1 MQQSQFSPALPFTL
15 PCGPTV
21 KNRIVKAAME
31 ENMAGRDLQPD
42 SALYSLYR
50 YWAHGGPG
58 MIITGNVMID
68 RTAMTGP
75 GGVVMEPDTSLTA
88 FEKWAKVM
96 KSGGAKALMQLNH
109 PGRQMPSQFGRTAL
123 APSAIALKLGRY
135 SKKFARPVAM
145 SCEQIHRVTHQ
156 FAMAAKRAK
165 DAGFN
170 GVQIHAAHGYLLSQ
184 FLSPLSNQREDE
196 WGGSLQNRARF
207 LINVVCQVRALCGND
222 FIVSVKLNSADFQRG
237 GFSDDDAVEGVSK
250 LSKLNVDFI
259 ELSGGNYES
268 PAMQGTG
275 DMSSALKPE
284 AYFMAFAARIA
295 QQSDVPVMTTGGI
308 TQLKTAEQVLEAGY
322 DFVGIASALAFTPDL
337 VKKWQQKPDY
347 AGVKPHCDWQD
358 KTLASLVKMA
368 KVRRQLRRLG
378 NDFTTMHNPTGL
390 WSLFLDVIHKR
401 KMMKLYRAYCAENTS
416 TEKQNTHSEQPEK
429 ATRYVSSHVVSGVPS
444 RDL

>member
-1 MQQSQFSPALPFTL
+1 
-15 PCGPTV
+15 
-21 KNRIVKAAME
+21 
-31 ENMAGRDLQPD
+31 MAVGLI
-42 SALYSLYR
+42 
-50 YWAHGGPG
+50 G
-58 MIITGNVMID
+58 
-68 RTAMTGP
+68 
-75 GGVVMEPDTSLTA
+75 
-88 FEKWAKVM
+88 
-96 KSGGAKALMQLNH
+96 
-109 PGRQMPSQFGRTAL
+109 
-123 APSAIALKLGRY
+123 
-135 SKKFARPVAM
+135 
-145 SCEQIHRVTHQ
+145 
-156 FAMAAKRAK
+156 
-165 DAGFN
+165 
-170 GVQIHAAHGYLLSQ
+170 AAHHAKGHHH
-184 FLSPLSNQREDE
+184 
-196 WGGSLQNRARF
+196 
-207 LINVVCQVRALCGND
+207 
-222 FIVSVKLNSADFQRG
+222 
-237 GFSDDDAVEGVSK
+237 
-250 LSKLNVDFI
+250 
-259 ELSGGNYES
+259 
-268 PAMQGTG
+268 
-275 DMSSALKPE
+275 
-284 AYFMAFAARIA
+284 AARIA

>member
-1 MQQSQFSPALPFTL
+1 
-15 PCGPTV
+15 
-21 KNRIVKAAME
+21 ME

-50 YWAHGGPG
+50 YWAHGGAG

-68 RTAMTGP
+68 CHAMTGP
-75 GGVVMEPDTSLTA
+75 GGVFLPQEGSLKA
-88 FEKWAKVM
+88 FEKWANVI

-109 PGRQMPSQFGRTAL
+109 PGRQMPSQFGSRAL
-123 APSAIALKLGRY
+123 APSPIPLKLGRY

-145 SCEQIHRVTHQ
+145 TSEQIHQITHQ
-156 FAMAAKRAK
+156 FAVAAKRAK
-165 DAGFN
+165 DAGFD

-237 GFSDDDAVEGVSK
+237 GFSDDDATEVVSM
-250 LSKLNVDFI
+250 LSRLNVDLI

-268 PAMQGTG
+268 PAMQGGG

-308 TQLKTAEQVLEAGY
+308 TRLNTAELVLEAGY
-322 DFVGIASALAFTPDL
+322 EFVGIASAMAFTPDL
-337 VKKWQQKPDY
+337 MRKWQQKPDY
-347 AGVKPHCDWQD
+347 SGVTPQCNWQD

-390 WSLFLDVIHKR
+390 WSLVLDMLHKR
-401 KMMKLYRAYCAENTS
+401 KMLKLYRAYCAQQSRAGSNS
-416 TEKQNTHSEQPEK
+416 TGNKEGGSGQPGT